1 MQEATLPKWA
11 KPKKAASSKD
21 QPLVIRAK
29 DSPPPPPEEAE
40 EAEAAPPAL
49 ADSPTLPAEKEV
61 FTAIGIRPC
70 RNSRFVMA
78 DLNGKKI
85 TIRVLKGRKNPAR
98 QPIKC
103 RHVELDSYEE
113 IR

>member
-1 MQEATLPKWA
+1 MVR
-11 KPKKAASSKD
+11 SKD
-21 QPLVIRAK
+21 SDPLL
-29 DSPPPPPEEAE
+29 PEELAVE
-40 EAEAAPPAL
+40 ESPAPPA
-49 ADSPTLPAEKEV
+49 ADEV
-61 FTAIGIRPC
+61 VTAIGVRPC
-70 RNSRFVMA
+70 RNSRFVIA
-78 DLNGKKI
+78 NLNGRKI

>member
-21 QPLVIRAK
+21 EPLVIRAK
-29 DSPPPPPEEAE
+29 DSPPPAPDEVEEAP
-40 EAEAAPPAL
+40 AAV
-49 ADSPTLPAEKEV
+49 ADSPTLPVEKEV
-61 FTAIGIRPC
+61 FTATGIRPC
-70 RNSRFVMA
+70 RNSRFVIA
-78 DLNGKKI
+78 DLNGSKI